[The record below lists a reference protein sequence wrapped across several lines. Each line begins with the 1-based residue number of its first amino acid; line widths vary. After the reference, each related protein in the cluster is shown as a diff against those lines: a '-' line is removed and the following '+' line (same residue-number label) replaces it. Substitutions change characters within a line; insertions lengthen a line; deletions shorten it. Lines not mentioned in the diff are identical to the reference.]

1 MRNYQA
7 RNLLRD
13 EIAVGDG
20 VLYYHSSVDPPAVVG
35 LARVVKAGYPDPT
48 QFDSKSDYYDAG
60 SKPDAP
66 RWFSVDIAFD
76 RKLPRPV
83 TLPELRAD
91 PALSDMVLLQR
102 GSRLSVQPVTAAEWK
117 RIVALGDG
125 NESAREPAGA
135 TARGAPRCHRRP
147 RSAGRRGFLHV
158 RAGLARPAPLAA
170 RRRRRR

>member
-1 MRNYQA
+1 MARHWLMKSEPDVFSIDDLAKAKKQTTGWDGVRNYQA

-48 QFDSKSDYYDAG
+48 QFDPKSDYYDAG
-60 SKPDAP
+60 STPDAP

-91 PALSDMVLLQR
+91 PALGGMVLLQR

-117 RIVALGDG
+117 RIVALG
-125 NESAREPAGA
+125 ERK
-135 TARGAPRCHRRP
+135 
-147 RSAGRRGFLHV
+147 
-158 RAGLARPAPLAA
+158 
-170 RRRRRR
+170 

>member
-1 MRNYQA
+1 MARHWLMKSEPDVFSIDDLAKAKKQTTGWDGVRNFQA

-48 QFDSKSDYYDAG
+48 QFDPKSDYYDAG

-76 RKLPRPV
+76 RKLARPV
-83 TLPELRAD
+83 TLPELRAE
-91 PALSDMVLLQR
+91 PALADMVLLRR

-125 NESAREPAGA
+125 K
-135 TARGAPRCHRRP
+135 
-147 RSAGRRGFLHV
+147 
-158 RAGLARPAPLAA
+158 
-170 RRRRRR
+170 